1 MTQSECGNV
10 NVTIK
15 GHQARHQSRRLYMFF
30 LKKSVSVH
38 FILKDVHQMLA
49 VPPESTWGSVEHRK
63 HMELAKLPET
73 KTRLLLLSSTCI
85 GTGPDFPLSL
95 RQHLKIR
102 LACLWTARCGV
113 QLGFVS
119 PPPPAAVVSPCCV
132 RGEVWNAA
140 PVAAHCRLSLWYVR
154 VDTEVHS
161 FVQEF
166 NSLTQLRER

>member
-1 MTQSECGNV
+1 MWKCERYNQRSSSSTPEQKAVYVFVFKNLC
-10 NVTIK
+10 
-15 GHQARHQSRRLYMFF
+15 
-30 LKKSVSVH
+30 

-49 VPPESTWGSVEHRK
+49 VPPESTRGSVEHRK

-73 KTRLLLLSSTCI
+73 KTRLLLPSSTCI

-95 RQHLKIR
+95 RQHLKIHS
-102 LACLWTARCGV
+102 ACLWTARCGV

-119 PPPPAAVVSPCCV
+119 TLLPPPPPPAAVVSPCCV